1 MTVQVDMS
9 EVQRWG
15 GLLASEAQE
24 IVNRVV
30 PAVEDQQGRVEARA
44 AAGAPRGATGNLA
57 GSVRRTGKGLVRR
70 VKAGSKKAYYA
81 HFHEFGTKKMTARPF
96 LLTQADAA
104 THAEFEGRV
113 QRAVDQ
119 GPIYR

>member
-1 MTVQVDMS
+1 MTVHVDIS

-24 IVNRVV
+24 IVARVM
-30 PAVEDQQGRVEARA
+30 PAVAEQQQAVEADARA
-44 AAGAPRGATGNLA
+44 AAPQQTGALRDSIRG
-57 GSVRRTGKGLVRR
+57 TGKGLTRR
-70 VKAGSKKAYYA
+70 VKAGNRRARYA
-81 HFHEFGTKKMTARPF
+81 PFVEFGTSKMSARPF
-96 LLTQADAA
+96 LITQANAN
-104 THAEFEGRV
+104 TRNEFEGRV

>member
-1 MTVQVDMS
+1 MTVSVDLS

-30 PAVEDQQGRVEARA
+30 PAVADQQQQVEAAARA
-44 AAGAPRGATGNLA
+44 AAPRRTGALQDSIRG
-57 GSVRRTGKGLVRR
+57 TGKGLTRR
-70 VKAGSKKAYYA
+70 VKAGNRRARYA
-81 HFHEFGTKKMTARPF
+81 PFVEFGTSKMSAEPY
-96 LLTQADAA
+96 LITQANAA
-104 THAEFEGRV
+104 TRNEFEGRV